1 MKLTLGVSRD
11 VALECSFVFKD
22 VEPSCV
28 WGGVWLDR
36 KWNFSLVM
44 SL

>member
-1 MKLTLGVSRD
+1 MKFTLGVGCD
-11 VALECSFVFKD
+11 VALECWLVFKD
-22 VEPSCV
+22 AEPSRM
-28 WGGVWLDR
+28 WGGIWLDW

>member
-1 MKLTLGVSRD
+1 MKLTLGVSCD
-11 VALECSFVFKD
+11 VALECLFVFKGA
-22 VEPSCV
+22 EPSRV

-36 KWNFSLVM
+36 KLDFSLVM